1 MSAAAVSGC
10 TSGRGGQRRAAGGG
24 WRASHLAK
32 SNRLY
37 SGSITLSARFHRTI
51 SEPKNVFSTSTESS
65 CGLSLYRTV
74 TFGKT
79 APRSRVVSTSSRG
92 DVASTR
98 HSCVIWSCRVRVRA
112 GIGRANTSEH
122 AARNVRQ
129 IGRRSYR
136 ARERD
141 AGT

>member
-10 TSGRGGQRRAAGGG
+10 TSACGGQRRAAGGG

-98 HSCVIWSCRVRVRA
+98 HSCVIWL
-112 GIGRANTSEH
+112 
-122 AARNVRQ
+122 
-129 IGRRSYR
+129 
-136 ARERD
+136 
-141 AGT
+141 